1 MYSTKTARDTG
12 NKLRNVVIFF
22 FSNVKGNSVVYS
34 DSTSGITLQPTE
46 NLWWQRKVGMFVS
59 VACAM
64 WAKHTIRLTDIH
76 ENSYKFL
83 AIDGH

>member
-34 DSTSGITLQPTE
+34 DSTSGVTLQPTE
-46 NLWWQRKVGMFVS
+46 NLW
-59 VACAM
+59 
-64 WAKHTIRLTDIH
+64 
-76 ENSYKFL
+76 
-83 AIDGH
+83 